1 MAEMGMDTYLV
12 SMAEQAHTLA
22 REDIAAISVL
32 HPARRFLA
40 EIPAEDGFYMLKAR
54 RPARFL
60 AGAGE
65 AAKGR
70 SKAGMAGTSGTHSH
84 RPPCRALPSPAMQ
97 ASNAIFLYV
106 SNFTYTKILQS
117 IVLAAVAVGA
127 LAYHL
132 FIAKPVGGQGGRR
145 ELGGRASAWEVA

>member
-106 SNFTYTKILQS
+106 SHL
-117 IVLAAVAVGA
+117 
-127 LAYHL
+127 LAYL
-132 FIAKPVGGQGGRR
+132 GGGGGGVGGRGQPLFPPNAGGGPGGAAGAGRQGVR
-145 ELGGRASAWEVA
+145 LGGCLT